1 MEIKFEVSKKKLD
14 KLEKFIKKKLTQITE
29 NVGVQ
34 TYNMIL
40 TGEYPYYSGSYIS
53 SWNISVG
60 SPDLKYN
67 VPSGLRGAWSIP
79 EVIYSLSGVSFGQNI
94 YITNAAPHASLVE
107 YEGTPTHPENGWYIA
122 AHAKNQILLTYKLN

>member
-1 MEIKFEVSKKKLD
+1 MEIKFEVSKKNLNR
-14 KLEKFIKKKLTQITE
+14 LENFIKKKLAQITE
-29 NVGVQ
+29 NIGVQ

-53 SWNISVG
+53 SWNLSVG
-60 SPDLKYN
+60 SPDMNYN
-67 VPSGLRGAWSIP
+67 VPSGLRGAWTPP
-79 EVIYSLSGVSFGQNI
+79 EIVYGLGEISFGQKV

-122 AHAKNQILLTYKLN
+122 AHAKNQILLTYKLG